1 MRIIITGI
9 QFVKGRLIVLKIKRG
24 LIMVY
29 KKFISLLLIFMLI
42 GGQAQTS
49 MAGFQENST
58 EVSHAEEE
66 PAADSAGA
74 GGANDNEEV
83 SDVHTEEEESIK
95 EETAPYIH
103 PMIGM
108 NDVSPYDFLDD

>member
-1 MRIIITGI
+1 
-9 QFVKGRLIVLKIKRG
+9 
-24 LIMVY
+24 MVY

-95 EETAPYIH
+95 EETPDIEEEESTEAETSES
-103 PMIGM
+103 GKTESAEKE
-108 NDVSPYDFLDD
+108 DTE